1 MKFDRTIR
9 KHNTAIREILAL
21 LSDKKP
27 RTFSEICSWVG
38 ISHQKARALCWVLY
52 YDNVV
57 TISTKN
63 AFFGDMTVVAIK
75 EPLTPEYLAIVTV

>member
-9 KHNTAIREILAL
+9 TQNTAIREILAL

-27 RTFSEICSWVG
+27 RTIMEISSWTG
-38 ISHQKARALCWVLY
+38 ISLQKARGLCWVLY

-57 TISTKN
+57 TIVTKPT
-63 AFFGDMTVVAIK
+63 FFGKTTVVSIK
-75 EPLTPEYLAIVTV
+75 EPLTDEYLTIVTA

>member
-1 MKFDRTIR
+1 MKFDRAIR

-27 RTFSEICSWVG
+27 RTFTEISSWVG
-38 ISHQKARALCWVLY
+38 ISLQKAKALCWVLY

-57 TISTKN
+57 KLSTKST
-63 AFFGDMTVVAIK
+63 FFGKSTVVSLK
-75 EPLTPEYLAIVTV
+75 EPLTPEYFTIVTA

>member
-27 RTFSEICSWVG
+27 RTITEISSWVG
-38 ISHQKARALCWVLY
+38 ISLQKARGLCWVLY

-57 TISTKN
+57 TIGTKPT
-63 AFFGDMTVVAIK
+63 FFGKTTVVSIK
-75 EPLTPEYLAIVTV
+75 EPLTDNYIKMTT

>member
-9 KHNTAIREILAL
+9 RHNTAIREILAM

-27 RTFSEICSWVG
+27 RTIMEISSWVG
-38 ISHQKARALCWVLY
+38 ISLQKARGLCWVLY

-57 TISTKN
+57 AIGTKDT
-63 AFFGDMTVVAIK
+63 FFGKTTVVSIR
-75 EPLTPEYLAIVTV
+75 EPLTSEYLALVTA